1 MFVRRSRVSLNR
13 YTLQPEGYIR
23 QPAGRMLML
32 RNSAPIKGFGKIL
45 TAGLPLALRIG
56 EHSGRKS
63 ANQSWIINCESGA
76 KMKKFNMFRSQQRC
90 IRGKQVRHQRLT
102 AGILHMTAR
111 STHLSIANDFLKSPP
126 TKNGEVSLV
135 QTLSA
140 G

>member
-1 MFVRRSRVSLNR
+1 MRIVRKSVR
-13 YTLQPEGYIR
+13 
-23 QPAGRMLML
+23 
-32 RNSAPIKGFGKIL
+32 IKGSGTL
-45 TAGLPLALRIG
+45 AAVGLPLALRIG

-76 KMKKFNMFRSQQRC
+76 KMKKFNMFRSQQRW
-90 IRGKQVRHQRLT
+90 IRGKQVRYQRLT

-111 STHLSIANDFLKSPP
+111 STHLSIANDFLKSTP